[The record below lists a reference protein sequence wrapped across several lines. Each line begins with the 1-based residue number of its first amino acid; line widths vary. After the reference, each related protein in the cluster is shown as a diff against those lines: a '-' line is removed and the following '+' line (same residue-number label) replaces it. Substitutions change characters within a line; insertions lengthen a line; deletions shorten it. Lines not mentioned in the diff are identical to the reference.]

1 MGTSRPVTAQ
11 PPVIGLVGGIGSGK
25 SMLASCLGELGC
37 VVVDADVIAHDVLQT
52 EIVRSEIEAWWGS
65 AVFLEDGTINRAAVG
80 RIVFADVAARL
91 RLEALVH
98 PLVKQA
104 CRQAI
109 DAADS
114 SSRAVILDAPL
125 LLEAGLDAWCDTL
138 VFVDAPDASRRERVH
153 ARSGWESE
161 EWALREQSQIALD
174 EKRLRSDHVL
184 VNAEDS
190 IALRQQAASL
200 LDQLYPRSD

>member
-1 MGTSRPVTAQ
+1 MTARPL
-11 PPVIGLVGGIGSGK
+11 VIGLVGGIGSGK
-25 SMLASCLGELGC
+25 STLASCLGELGC
-37 VVVDADVIAHDVLQT
+37 VVVDADVIAHEVLQT
-52 EIVRSEIEAWWGS
+52 ESVRSEIEAWWGS
-65 AVFLEDGTINRAAVG
+65 AVLQEDGTLNRAAVG
-80 RIVFADVAARL
+80 RIVFTDVAARL
-91 RLEALVH
+91 QLEALVH

-104 CRQAI
+104 CRKEI
-109 DAADS
+109 DAADA

-125 LLEAGLDAWCDTL
+125 LLEVGLDAWCDTI
-138 VFVDAPDASRRERVH
+138 VFIEAPDASRRDRVH

-190 IALRQQAASL
+190 IVLRQQAASL
-200 LDQLYPRSD
+200 LNQLHPRSD